1 MSRISSI
8 VATFIFVLSI
18 ANSQARFFGGYGY
31 FTVGVNFLNLDEI
44 NQALKTNDYAQFKS
58 NFLTVGGAGGFAFNR
73 ILIGGEGFAL
83 MAQKQDK
90 RNYRS
95 LLSGGGGFFNVGYI
109 VYERKNLQVY
119 PMIGIGGGGLNL
131 KLIDKRERSFNEAI
145 ANPKSFDASNS
156 MFMIDISGG
165 LNLKFGRFGYFIVGI
180 RTGYVFSPAV
190 GSWKTGG
197 EVELQESVKQGINGF
212 YFRVSVGG
220 GGGGY
225 RRK

>member
-1 MSRISSI
+1 MIKISSI
-8 VATFIFVLSI
+8 VTALILFFSI
-18 ANSQARFFGGYGY
+18 ANSQDRFFGGYGY

-44 NQALKTNDYAQFKS
+44 NRILKTHDYAQFKS
-58 NFLTVGGAGGFAFNR
+58 NFLTIGGAGGFAFNR

-83 MAQKQDK
+83 IGQKQDK

-95 LLSGGGGFFNVGYI
+95 LLSGGGGFFNAGYI
-109 VYERKNLQVY
+109 VYERKNFQIY

-131 KLIDKRERSFNEAI
+131 KLVDKRERSFNEAI

-156 MFMIDISGG
+156 MFMIDVSGG
-165 LNLKFGRFGYFIVGI
+165 LNWKFGYFIVGI
-180 RTGYVFSPAV
+180 KTGYVFSPAV

-220 GGGGY
+220 GGGRY
-225 RRK
+225 Y